1 MRTRFSHPIRQ
12 SHVELR
18 SGAGTLSAAMHL
30 AVRVG
35 QSRWSDLSSLRAN
48 ASYLPPDDSDPE
60 GPSQRHLIAIL
71 KDLLPFTGLDQRVF
85 IARSGGRPV
94 GFIVFAVVGPDQR
107 WVVSDV
113 GANLGVYAV
122 DPVLEEL
129 LHHGVVAA
137 GLEGTKRLY
146 SHVPTS
152 SPILASFRR
161 CGFAP
166 YTTETILGAR
176 MMPVPSGPTRGRRQL
191 SNDVWSIHQ
200 LYLGSV
206 PRQVQYAEALTSHH
220 WDIER
225 QGWSGTTRNGWLVE
239 DGYQAVGYVKV
250 ASSHRAHT
258 LEFMMHPDH
267 RNRFPDLIGT
277 VAKDLR
283 SRLARPTRVIV
294 RNYQHEYLSYL
305 DEIGFTVQLEQEL
318 HVKYTTAPV
327 RAPANVSVTFASDL
341 KEPVGKR
348 VPTFLVD
355 SPSDPSSE
363 AS

>member
-1 MRTRFSHPIRQ
+1 
-12 SHVELR
+12 
-18 SGAGTLSAAMHL
+18 MHL

-35 QSRWSDLSSLRAN
+35 PARWSDLSGLRDHT
-48 ASYLPPDDSDPE
+48 SQFPPDDFDPDRS
-60 GPSQRHLIAIL
+60 SQHHLLAIL
-71 KDLLPFTGLDQRVF
+71 KELLPFAGNDQRVF

-94 GFIVFAVVGPDQR
+94 GFIVFSVTGPDQR
-107 WVVSDV
+107 WVISDIS
-113 GANLGVYAV
+113 ASLGVYAS

-146 SHVPTS
+146 SRVPTS

-166 YTTETILGAR
+166 YTTETILGAQT
-176 MMPVPSGPTRGRRQL
+176 MPVPTGPTRGRRQL
-191 SNDVWSIHQ
+191 ANDVWSIHQ
-200 LYLGSV
+200 LYLASV

-225 QGWSGTTRNGWLVE
+225 QGWSGITRNGWLVE
-239 DGYQAVGYVKV
+239 DGYRTVGYVKV

-267 RNRFPDLIGT
+267 RKRFPDLIGT
-277 VAKDLR
+277 VAKDLQ
-283 SRLARPTRVIV
+283 SRLARPARVIV
-294 RNYQHEYLSYL
+294 RNYQHEYLHYL
-305 DEIGFTVQLEQEL
+305 REIGFAVQLEQEL

-327 RAPANVSVTFASDL
+327 RAPANVSVTFASEL

-355 SPSDPSSE
+355 GPSDPSSE